1 MIQLRQKVKRK
12 VKKVK
17 EKMKEFY
24 LTVEQYER
32 VVDLAKRTNKT
43 TDELVDELER
53 WSECYD
59 TVDEILK
66 DYEEVNA

>member
-1 MIQLRQKVKRK
+1 MI
-12 VKKVK
+12 
-17 EKMKEFY
+17 KEFY

-32 VVDLAKRTNKT
+32 VVNIAKRISKSA
-43 TDELVDELER
+43 DEVVNDLES
-53 WSECYD
+53 WGECYD